1 MSRPLSRH
9 PALRRAALA
18 LLPGL
23 AVSGLM
29 LLLYLLQP
37 PLLRQLDNEI
47 YDLFLTSRQAPPPSD
62 APVVVDIDEKAW
74 PHTASGPGPATW
86 WPGLSTI

>member
-37 PLLRQLDNEI
+37 PLLRQRDNEI
-47 YDLFLTSRQAPPPSD
+47 
-62 APVVVDIDEKAW
+62 
-74 PHTASGPGPATW
+74 
-86 WPGLSTI
+86 